1 MQSNDQSID
10 QEQIMQPHIKRAS
23 VPQPRDTICVTGIRE
38 YGYTG
43 ALPEEQVLGQWFEV
57 DVTLWRDLAQAA
69 ESDRLQ
75 DTHDYRTTIQI
86 VKNIIRTQTFA
97 LIEALAGAIADAI
110 LEHDD
115 IKQVQVRLTKVAAP
129 IPGFSGQITIDITR

>member
-1 MQSNDQSID
+1 MQVKENSMDAN
-10 QEQIMQPHIKRAS
+10 QIKPLSMPNAQTMDI
-23 VPQPRDTICVTGIRE
+23 ICVNGIRE

-57 DVTLWRDLAQAA
+57 DVTLWRDLSLAA
-69 ESDRLQ
+69 RSDRLQ

-86 VKNIIRTQTFA
+86 VKQLIRNQKFA

-110 LEHDD
+110 LVHDD
-115 IKQVQVRLTKVAAP
+115 IEQVRVRLTKVAAP
-129 IPGFSGQITIDITR
+129 IPGFDGQIAVEITR

>member
-1 MQSNDQSID
+1 MQVKENSMDAN
-10 QEQIMQPHIKRAS
+10 QIKPLSMPNAQTM
-23 VPQPRDTICVTGIRE
+23 DTICVNGIRE

-57 DVTLWRDLAQAA
+57 DVTLWRDLSLAA
-69 ESDRLQ
+69 RSDRLQ

-86 VKNIIRTQTFA
+86 VKQLIRNQKFA

-110 LEHDD
+110 LVHDD
-115 IKQVQVRLTKVAAP
+115 IEQVRVRLTKVAAP
-129 IPGFSGQITIDITR
+129 IPGFDGQIAVEITR